1 MTMKVKT
8 IAMALTVSVALAG
21 LTIWAFAPRPVEV
34 ETGVVSKGPF
44 ERSINEDG
52 KTQLKDRYV
61 VSAPLAGRLTR
72 IRLEEGDAV
81 KLGQVVAVLTPTLA
95 PMLDDRTM
103 REQSAR
109 VETANAMWQRAR
121 ARVQRAAITVEMANE
136 ELKRTEKLATQ
147 GFVSSSKVDTDRLS
161 ARALV
166 KELESAE
173 QERHAA
179 EHDLEQARAALA
191 AVRPGAASA
200 RGFEVKSPIS
210 GRVLKVLQSSEVA
223 VNQGAPLLELGD
235 LSRLEVLVETLT
247 TDALQLKP
255 GTPVAI
261 ERWGGVGELRGHV
274 HQVFPAAF
282 TKVSALGVEE
292 QRVNVIIDI
301 DTSPEQWQSLGDGFR
316 VGVRMIV
323 TSLTDALQVPVSA
336 VFPVPN
342 QVGTFGVFVVQNS
355 RAVLTPVKV
364 QARNGETAWIDG
376 GIEKGV
382 QVIVYPPHNVTE
394 NSSVRVRSMK

>member
-1 MTMKVKT
+1 MKKKT
-8 IAMALTVSVALAG
+8 IAIGLALSAVLVGVTV
-21 LTIWAFAPRPVEV
+21 WAFAPRAVEV
-34 ETGVVSKGPF
+34 ETGLVTKGPF

-61 VSAPLAGRLTR
+61 VSAPLAGRLAR

-81 KLGQVVAVLTPTLA
+81 KLGDVVAVLTPTLS

-103 REQSAR
+103 REQAAR
-109 VETANAMWQRAR
+109 VETATAMLQRAR
-121 ARVQRAAITVEMANE
+121 ARVQRAAIAVEMANE

-161 ARALV
+161 ARAST
-166 KELESAE
+166 KEFESAE

-179 EHDLEQARAALA
+179 EHDLEQARAAFA
-191 AVRPGAASA
+191 AVRPGAASS

-210 GRVLKVLQSSEVA
+210 GRVLKVLQSSEA
-223 VNQGAPLLELGD
+223 TVNQGAPLLELGD
-235 LSRLEVLVETLT
+235 LSRLEVAVEALT

-255 GTPVAI
+255 GTAVAI
-261 ERWGGVGELRGHV
+261 ERWGGTGELRGHV

-301 DTSPEQWQSLGDGFR
+301 DTPPEQWRSLGDGFR

-323 TSLTDALQVPVSA
+323 TSAKDALQVPVSA
-336 VFPVPN
+336 VFPIPN
-342 QVGTFGVFVVQNS
+342 KAGAMGVFVVREG
-355 RAVLTPVKV
+355 RAKLIAVKV
-364 QARNGETAWIDG
+364 HSRNSETAWIEE
-376 GIEKGV
+376 GIEKGA
-382 QVIVYPPHNVTE
+382 QVIVYPPRTVEDNKKIRIRTL
-394 NSSVRVRSMK
+394 K